1 MKNPLILTIDFGTQS
16 VRASIF
22 DKHGNC
28 LAIHKKVYE
37 PAYHSPKNGYAEQD
51 PEYYYSSMCEVTNK
65 LALSNADLLSD

>member
-51 PEYYYSSMCEVTNK
+51 PEYYYSFYVINIFWNPICSCFYFW
-65 LALSNADLLSD
+65 